1 MMHRKTVV
9 LSMIVALCASVLV
22 LTAGQCGAQKPGA
35 NFFERLDANADG
47 KLTKEELPEQMA
59 EKIMEGDADGD
70 GVVTKEEF
78 EAAREKMR
86 GRRGERHGQ
95 GGADLGAFFDRFDA
109 NEDGKLTKDELPERA
124 ADRIMK
130 ADADGDGAVTK
141 EELEAARE
149 KMGGGRGEG
158 GPDVGA
164 FFDRFDANEDG
175 KLTKDELPERAAE
188 HIMKADAD
196 GDGAVTKEELE
207 AAREKMGGGRGEG
220 GRDVGAFFDRFD
232 ANEDGKLTKD
242 ELPERA
248 AEHIMK
254 ADADGDGAVTKE
266 ELEAAR
272 EKMGGQRGGDGER
285 GGRGKRGGQG
295 QGGHGV
301 GALLDRFDANE
312 DGKLTKDELPE
323 RAAEKI
329 MQADADGDG
338 AVTKEELEA
347 AREKMGGQ
355 RGGDGERGRR
365 GKGGKRGPNA

>member
-175 KLTKDELPERAAE
+175 KLTKDELPEQLAE
-188 HIMKADAD
+188 
-196 GDGAVTKEELE
+196 
-207 AAREKMGGGRGEG
+207 R
-220 GRDVGAFFDRFD
+220 
-232 ANEDGKLTKD
+232 
-242 ELPERA
+242 
-248 AEHIMK
+248 IMK